1 MEAIKIGSPS
11 KMDFKKQFKELYHP
25 PADEAV
31 VIDVPAMNFL
41 MIDGQGD
48 PNIAQEYKDAVE
60 ALYSVSYTLKFNLK
74 KQGGFTDYVVPPLEG
89 LWWVDDMNEFST
101 KRKDDWKWTMMIRQP
116 EFGSDELAARA
127 IEEVRKKKNL
137 PGLDKLRFENW
148 CEGLAAQIMHIGPYS
163 EEGPTVEK
171 LHNFIKENGYE
182 LRAKHHEIYLGDPR
196 KTPPE
201 KLKTVVRQPMAWIK
215 D

>member
-25 PADEAV
+25 PVDEAV

-74 KQGGFTDYVVPPLEG
+74 KISALT
-89 LWWVDDMNEFST
+89 
-101 KRKDDWKWTMMIRQP
+101 
-116 EFGSDELAARA
+116 
-127 IEEVRKKKNL
+127 RKKVPRWRNYIIL
-137 PGLDKLRFENW
+137 LRKTGTNS
-148 CEGLAAQIMHIGPYS
+148 GQNTTKSTLAIP
-163 EEGPTVEK
+163 
-171 LHNFIKENGYE
+171 
-182 LRAKHHEIYLGDPR
+182 AKHLR
-196 KTPPE
+196 
-201 KLKTVVRQPMAWIK
+201 RS
-215 D
+215 